1 MKDELVSAS
10 IATLAEKVADY
21 HSRQVALERDFKKE
35 KEYKCSCNC
44 KKEKQENKGY
54 VMAVFIQHESCPRCK
69 SKDNLARYNDGS
81 AYCFG
86 QGCGYFES
94 AEGQTIRI
102 KKKCP

>member
-1 MKDELVSAS
+1 M
-10 IATLAEKVADY
+10 AD
-21 HSRQVALERDFKKE
+21 
-35 KEYKCSCNC
+35 
-44 KKEKQENKGY
+44 
-54 VMAVFIQHESCPRCK
+54 FIQHESCPRCK

-102 KKKCP
+102 KKKCL